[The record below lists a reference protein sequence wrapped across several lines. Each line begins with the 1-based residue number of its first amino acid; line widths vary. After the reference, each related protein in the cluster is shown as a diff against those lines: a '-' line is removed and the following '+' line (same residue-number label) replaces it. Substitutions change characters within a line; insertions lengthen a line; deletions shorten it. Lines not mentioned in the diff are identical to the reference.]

1 MRPGQVVS
9 VAGLQVWIWIDL
21 GFFVEVAA
29 VFDDRVRGLG
39 DGARAIV
46 VLAGRFVFE
55 LDILLDGEDDI
66 FTVASGER
74 DGGGAVAFV
83 EVRPVP
89 GVVEEGSGLL
99 IYPAQSGV
107 RQILYEF
114 RVGVVGAG
122 S

>member
-1 MRPGQVVS
+1 MQ
-9 VAGLQVWIWIDL
+9 
-21 GFFVEVAA
+21 VEVAA

-74 DGGGAVAFV
+74 DGGGAVALV
-83 EVRPVP
+83 EVRPVL
-89 GVVEEGSGLL
+89 GVVVEGSGLL

-107 RQILYEF
+107 RQFRDEILVVF
-114 RVGVVGAG
+114 VGCMAG